1 LCLIYKIIQISELW
15 IKSFIQI
22 IINWKFSKFKRELK
36 IFSKN
41 YYLLWFDSVKKNSNY
56 ILRRKVF
63 CFWIMYRIFCLI
75 FSIIKVLILIYFL
88 NRFFFLITI
97 FLSPT
102 FYSWMRYLLQISTF
116 FVLYVKFISKDNVL
130 ISLSRIEVR
139 VTPQTDY

>member
-1 LCLIYKIIQISELW
+1 MCLIYKIIQISELW